1 MRRVVAI
8 ALFVTMLGATGCGG
22 GPGRVA
28 APALGA
34 ATACVTPSGDAP
46 VHRSQLAMARRSE
59 ITGARRALDPVVW
72 APARRGCAPP
82 LILFSHGHYGDPS
95 GCSRLCSALAASG
108 FLVVAPHH
116 PERGTPLNLQAAER
130 DDDLASTLRQLKLR
144 FDRRRIAVAGHSFG
158 GRTAVELASLEPRV
172 RAVIT
177 MAGGA
182 DRGTTASITAPTLMM
197 AGGRDTVDPVRLSEA
212 SLRALPRTTP
222 HGLLVVAR
230 AEHGGLI
237 DGCAAI
243 GACEQVART
252 ASAFLL
258 TYLMRMPGRDGPL
271 KGLMSR

>member
-8 ALFVTMLGATGCGG
+8 ALVVT
-22 GPGRVA
+22 
-28 APALGA
+28 LGA
-34 ATACVTPSGDAP
+34 AGCSGRPAAPPPSGAAAACVGRAA
-46 VHRSQLAMARRSE
+46 VQRSQLEMERRSE
-59 ITGARRALDPVVW
+59 IDGARRRLDPVVW
-72 APARRGCAPP
+72 APRRRSCAPP

-95 GCSRLCSALAASG
+95 GCSRLCAALAGHG

-130 DDDLASTLRQLKLR
+130 TDDLEYTLRHLKLR
-144 FDRRRIAVAGHSFG
+144 FGRVGVAGHSFG
-158 GRTAVELASLEPRV
+158 GRTAVEFASLEPRV
-172 RAVIT
+172 RAVMT

-212 SLRALPRTTP
+212 SLHALPRTTP
-222 HGLLVVAR
+222 KGLLVVPGAG
-230 AEHGGLI
+230 HGGLI

-243 GACEQVART
+243 GACERVART
-252 ASAFLL
+252 ASAFFL
-258 TYLMRMPGRDGPL
+258 TYLARAGGDDGPL

>member
-1 MRRVVAI
+1 MRRAVAI
-8 ALFVTMLGATGCGG
+8 ALIVAALGVLGCGG
-22 GPGRVA
+22 GPGTLA
-28 APALGA
+28 APPGA
-34 ATACVTPSGDAP
+34 ASRCVTPAGDAP
-46 VHRSQLAMARRSE
+46 VHRSQLAMTRRSE
-59 ITGARRALDPVVW
+59 IDGARRRLDPAVW
-72 APARRGCAPP
+72 APRARGCAPP

-95 GCSRLCSALAASG
+95 GCSRLCAALASSG

-130 DDDLASTLRQLKLR
+130 DDDLAYTLAHLKLR
-144 FDRRRIAVAGHSFG
+144 FDRRRIGVAGHSFG

-172 RAVIT
+172 RALIT

-182 DRGTTASITAPTLMM
+182 DRGTTASITAPTLML

-222 HGLLVVAR
+222 HGLLVVER
-230 AEHGGLI
+230 AGHGGLI

-243 GACEQVART
+243 GACGQVART

-258 TYLMRMPGRDGPL
+258 TYLAHVPGHDGPL

>member
-1 MRRVVAI
+1 
-8 ALFVTMLGATGCGG
+8 VTLGAAGCSG
-22 GPGRVA
+22 GPGRHA
-28 APALGA
+28 APPPSGA
-34 ATACVTPSGDAP
+34 AAACVGPSS
-46 VHRSQLAMARRSE
+46 VQRSQLSMVRRSE
-59 ITGARRALDPVVW
+59 IDGARRRLDPVVW
-72 APARRGCAPP
+72 APRARGCAPP

-95 GCSRLCSALAASG
+95 GCSRLCAALAADG

-116 PERGTPLNLQAAER
+116 PERGTPLGLQGPER
-130 DDDLASTLRQLKLR
+130 DDDLAYTLAHLKLR
-144 FDRRRIAVAGHSFG
+144 FDPRRIGVAGHSFG
-158 GRTAVELASLEPRV
+158 GRTAVEFASLEPRV

-222 HGLLVVAR
+222 HGLLVVDR
-230 AEHGGLI
+230 AGHGGLI

-258 TYLMRMPGRDGPL
+258 TYLVHVTGHDGPL